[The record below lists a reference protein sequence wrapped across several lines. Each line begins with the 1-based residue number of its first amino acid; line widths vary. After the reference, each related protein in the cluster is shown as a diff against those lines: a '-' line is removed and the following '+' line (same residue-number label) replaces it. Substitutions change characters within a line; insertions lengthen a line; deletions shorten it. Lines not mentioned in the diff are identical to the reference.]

1 MPHHPRTHR
10 RLSLSLLA
18 ATGCLASANAVAQED
33 QERSPYYIGV
43 SQSFTHDS
51 NVFRTRDNEV
61 SETISSTGVL
71 VGIDQQFGRQRVFAD
86 ALAQVNRYRN
96 ADQLNN
102 KSYALTAGLDWETVE
117 FLSGALRYSTRNGLT
132 DFGTTGGAS
141 IVSDQVTD
149 EFSATVRYG
158 MTSYLGFDAGYGYR
172 SLEYKNPA
180 LSNRNYKQDSVNA
193 GLRWIVGAKLTL
205 GLGARSTKGETPE
218 YAATPPRADELKRRD
233 VDLTATWIPG
243 GFSTF
248 NARISRTRETHTL
261 APNAELSETTGALT
275 WDYRPTGRLSF
286 NTSLTRDT
294 GTETTFLGTA
304 PAGTASLPVDNNRLS
319 TSLSLETRYTL
330 TGKTSLSGAIR
341 QRDGTSS
348 TAQDDSVRAYSLGLS
363 YTPTRTVTLN
373 CSVMRE
379 DRSIAGTTAY
389 SATLTGCTGELSLR

>member
-1 MPHHPRTHR
+1 MPQHPSTHR
-10 RLSLSLLA
+10 RLSLSLLV

-71 VGIDQQFGRQRVFAD
+71 LGLDQHFGRQRAFAD
-86 ALAQVNRYRN
+86 ALAQVHRYRN
-96 ADQLNN
+96 ADRLNN

-117 FLSGALRYSTRNGLT
+117 FLSGALRYSTRNSLA

-149 EFSATVRYG
+149 EFSATARYG
-158 MTSYLGFDAGYGYR
+158 MTSYLGFDAGYGHR

-205 GLGARSTKGETPE
+205 GLGVRSTKGKTPE
-218 YAATPPRADELKRRD
+218 YAPTPPRADELKRRD
-233 VDLTATWIPG
+233 VDLTATWIPS
-243 GFSTF
+243 GFSTLS
-248 NARISRTRETHTL
+248 ARLSRTHETHTL
-261 APNAELSETTGALT
+261 ASNAELSETTGALT
-275 WDYRPTGRLSF
+275 WDYRPTGRLRFSS
-286 NTSLTRDT
+286 SLTRDT

-304 PAGTASLPVDNNRLS
+304 PTGTTSLPVDNNRIS
-319 TSLSLETRYTL
+319 TSLSLETSYTL
-330 TGKTSLSGAIR
+330 TAKTSVSGAIR
-341 QRDGTSS
+341 QREGTSS
-348 TAQDDSVRAYSLGLS
+348 TAQDDSVRGYSLGLS
-363 YTPTRTVTLN
+363 YLPTRTITLN
-373 CSVMRE
+373 CNVTRE
-379 DRSIAGTTAY
+379 DRSLAGTTAY
-389 SATLTGCTGELSLR
+389 STTLTGCTGELSLR